1 MQKRRNVIRGLRWA
15 KALDDRPRFISSP
28 RIRGVQRAGLI
39 YENRIAN
46 YMKALYGDKVLHGQW
61 YEFEDR
67 RGLGWCQPDIIVLPD
82 KDRKF
87 ILVLECKLK
96 ATKKAWVQLNYMYR
110 PVLERIYPQT
120 EIRLV
125 QVVKNLNKELKLDL
139 IDTVD
144 DLFCQEKKFEY
155 STLFLR
161 NLG

>member
-1 MQKRRNVIRGLRWA
+1 MQKRRNIIRGLRWV

-28 RIRGVQRAGLI
+28 RIKGIQRAGLI

-139 IDTVD
+139 LDTVD

>member
-1 MQKRRNVIRGLRWA
+1 MQKRRNIIRGLRWV

-28 RIRGVQRAGLI
+28 RIKGIQRAGLI

>member
-1 MQKRRNVIRGLRWA
+1 MQKRRNVIRGLRWV

-28 RIRGVQRAGLI
+28 RIKGIQRAGLI

-96 ATKKAWVQLNYMYR
+96 ATKKAWVQLNYMYL